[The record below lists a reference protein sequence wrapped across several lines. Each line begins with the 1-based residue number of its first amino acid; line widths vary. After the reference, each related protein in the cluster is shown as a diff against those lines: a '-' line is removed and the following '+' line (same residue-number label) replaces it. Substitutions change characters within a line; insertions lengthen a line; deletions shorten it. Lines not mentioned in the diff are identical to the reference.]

1 VWIQA
6 DSRHESRELKEL
18 TAPENKVAFETII
31 SFKYLFLQNLKL
43 LLQYI
48 MVKDLFERIQNNK
61 GPLGKWASQ
70 AEGYFVFPK
79 LEGELGPRMQ
89 FHGKDILNWSLND
102 YLGLANHPEVRKAD
116 AEAAIQ
122 YGAAY
127 PMGARMMSGHTKYHE
142 QLEEELAAFVMKESA
157 YLLNFGYQG
166 MVSIIDALVTRNDV
180 IVYDVDAHACIID
193 GVRLHSGK
201 RFTYKHNDIESM
213 EKNLQRATK
222 LATENGGG
230 ILFITEGVF
239 GMRGQQG
246 KLKEIVEMKKKYNF
260 RLLVDDAHGF
270 GTLGKTGAGAGE
282 EQGVQDDID
291 VYFSTFAKSMA
302 NIGAFVAADK
312 EIIDYLKYNLRSQ
325 MFAKALPMIQTIGSL
340 KRLELLRDHPELKDK
355 LWENVNALQNGLRSK
370 GFDIGDTNT
379 CVTPVYLQ
387 GSVPEAMVMVN
398 DLRENYGI
406 FLSIV
411 IYPVIPKGLILLR
424 VIPTASHT
432 LSDVEETLTAFEAI
446 REKLENGT
454 YKEIASR
461 TTVDLDA

>member
-1 VWIQA
+1 
-6 DSRHESRELKEL
+6 
-18 TAPENKVAFETII
+18 
-31 SFKYLFLQNLKL
+31 
-43 LLQYI
+43 

-70 AEGYFVFPK
+70 AEGYYVFPK
-79 LEGELGPRMQ
+79 LEGELGPRMM
-89 FHGKDILNWSLND
+89 FHGKKILNWSIND

-116 AEAAIQ
+116 EEAAKQ

-127 PMGARMMSGHTKYHE
+127 PMGARMMSGHTNYHE
-142 QLEEELAAFVMKESA
+142 QLEKELAEFVMKESA

-166 MVSIIDALVTRNDV
+166 MVSIIDALVSKNDI
-180 IVYDVDAHACIID
+180 IVYDVDSHACIID
-193 GVRLHSGK
+193 GVRLHMGK
-201 RFTYKHNDIESM
+201 RFTYKHNDLESM

-222 LATENGGG
+222 MAEETGGG

-246 KLKEIVEMKKKYNF
+246 KLKEIVALKEKYNF

-282 EQGVQDDID
+282 EQGCQDGID

-312 EIIDYLKYNLRSQ
+312 DVIDYLKYNLRSQ

-340 KRLELLRDHPELKDK
+340 KRLELLRNSSEIKDK
-355 LWENVNALQNGLRSK
+355 LWVNVNALQNGLKER
-370 GFDIGDTNT
+370 GFNIGDTNT
-379 CVTPVYLQ
+379 CITPVYLE
-387 GSVPEAMVMVN
+387 GSIPEAMVMVN

-411 IYPVIPKGLILLR
+411 VYPVIPKGIILLR
-424 VIPTASHT
+424 MIPTASHT
-432 LSDVEETLTAFEAI
+432 IEDINETLAAFEAI

-454 YKEIASR
+454 YKQIAEAN
-461 TTVDLDA
+461 VQNVE